1 MTTTGLR
8 PRLNVRQRKDT
19 GYLPHSSPFSLQF
32 RPAILYSDGYLPLVP
47 EDKNETDKIHTPR
60 IVPQNWSARH
70 LTPVALAVATVFM
83 LAGCEKSDET
93 VSLYQNADDC
103 SAANPGKSA
112 ECTTAYNNALKEAER
127 TAPKYATREDCVAEF
142 GEGQCQQA
150 PAQAGMAPENQAQAQ
165 QSSGSFWMPLM
176 AGYMM
181 GRLMGGGAG
190 FAQQPLF
197 SSKNPTSPAY
207 GKYTDATGKNYGAAQ
222 PGRTMTVPKTA
233 MAPKP
238 ATTTTVTRGGFG
250 ESVAKQSTMQRS
262 ATGTSSRSM
271 GG

>member
-1 MTTTGLR
+1 MKRTKSIR
-8 PRLNVRQRKDT
+8 HASFRK
-19 GYLPHSSPFSLQF
+19 
-32 RPAILYSDGYLPLVP
+32 
-47 EDKNETDKIHTPR
+47 
-60 IVPQNWSARH
+60 NWSARH

-127 TAPKYATREDCVAEF
+127 TAPGFLVP
-142 GEGQCQQA
+142 CQPGLV
-150 PAQAGMAPENQAQAQ
+150 PAGTDLHQIQ

-197 SSKNPTSPAY
+197 SSKNPASPAY

>member
-1 MTTTGLR
+1 MKRTKLINHATF
-8 PRLNVRQRKDT
+8 RK
-19 GYLPHSSPFSLQF
+19 SW
-32 RPAILYSDGYLPLVP
+32 
-47 EDKNETDKIHTPR
+47 N
-60 IVPQNWSARH
+60 ARH
-70 LTPVALAVATVFM
+70 LTPVALAVTAVFM

-103 SAANPGKSA
+103 SQANPGKSA
-112 ECTTAYNNALKEAER
+112 ECTTAYNNAIKEAER
-127 TAPKYATREDCVAEF
+127 TAPKYATREDCIAEF

-150 PAQAGMAPENQAQAQ
+150 PAQAGMAAE
-165 QSSGSFWMPLM
+165 SSGGGSFWMPLM

-181 GRLMGGGAG
+181 GRMMGGGAG

-197 SSKNPTSPAY
+197 SSKNPNSPAY
-207 GKYTDATGKNYGAAQ
+207 GRYTDAGGKNYGAAT

-238 ATTTTVTRGGFG
+238 ATTSTVTRGGFG

-262 ATGTSSRSM
+262 ATGNSNRSM

>member
-1 MTTTGLR
+1 MKRTKSIHHASF
-8 PRLNVRQRKDT
+8 RK
-19 GYLPHSSPFSLQF
+19 S
-32 RPAILYSDGYLPLVP
+32 
-47 EDKNETDKIHTPR
+47 
-60 IVPQNWSARH
+60 WSARH
-70 LTPVALAVATVFM
+70 LTPVALAVTAVFM
-83 LAGCEKSDET
+83 LVGCEKSDET

-103 SAANPGKSA
+103 SAANPGKNA
-112 ECTTAYNNALKEAER
+112 ECTTAFNNALKEAER

-150 PAQAGMAPENQAQAQ
+150 A
-165 QSSGSFWMPLM
+165 SSG
-176 AGYMM
+176 
-181 GRLMGGGAG
+181 RHGAG
-190 FAQQPLF
+190 KSGAGAIQRQLLDAADGGLYDGPNDGRRRGLCSATTVQF
-197 SSKNPTSPAY
+197 KNPASPAY
-207 GKYTDATGKNYGAAQ
+207 GKYTDASGKNYGAAQ

-262 ATGTSSRSM
+262 AAGTSNRSM

>member
-1 MTTTGLR
+1 
-8 PRLNVRQRKDT
+8 
-19 GYLPHSSPFSLQF
+19 
-32 RPAILYSDGYLPLVP
+32 
-47 EDKNETDKIHTPR
+47 
-60 IVPQNWSARH
+60 
-70 LTPVALAVATVFM
+70 
-83 LAGCEKSDET
+83 
-93 VSLYQNADDC
+93 
-103 SAANPGKSA
+103 
-112 ECTTAYNNALKEAER
+112 
-127 TAPKYATREDCVAEF
+127 
-142 GEGQCQQA
+142 
-150 PAQAGMAPENQAQAQ
+150 MAPENQAQAQ

-197 SSKNPTSPAY
+197 SSKTRPALHTANIPMRQVKLRR
-207 GKYTDATGKNYGAAQ
+207 GAT
-222 PGRTMTVPKTA
+222 GRTMTVPKTA

-262 ATGTSSRSM
+262 AAGTSTRSM